1 MNGANAGGTAVLR
14 QDGWR
19 IDVERN
25 QRTASVRIEAPAVT
39 APELAQLADLLDW
52 LLTAGSTDI
61 SVDLGGLANVDAALL
76 EVLHGVQARLEGDL
90 TATARRDDAHRT
102 LFLMG
107 LNHSPS

>member
-1 MNGANAGGTAVLR
+1 MNGPSAGGSAVLR
-14 QDGWR
+14 QDEWR

-25 QRTASVRIEAPAVT
+25 QRTASVRIEAPTVT

-52 LLTAGSTDI
+52 LLTVGSTDI

-76 EVLHGVQARLEGDL
+76 EVLHAVQARLQGSL
-90 TATARRDDAHRT
+90 TATARRQDAHRT

-107 LNHSPS
+107 LSDSA